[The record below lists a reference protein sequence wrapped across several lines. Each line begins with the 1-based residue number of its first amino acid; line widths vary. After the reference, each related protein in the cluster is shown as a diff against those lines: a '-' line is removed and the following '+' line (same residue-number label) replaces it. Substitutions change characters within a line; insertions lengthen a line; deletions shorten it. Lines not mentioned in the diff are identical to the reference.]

1 MLTLFDGGL
10 HHAQSAYAHAVY
22 DEQVADYRGTVLSA
36 YQEVEDNLA
45 ALRQLQEESV
55 SEAAAVAATKSA
67 LEQAQ
72 YRYQGGIVTYLE
84 VVTEENA
91 ALSAQ
96 LSAADIQLRRLN
108 ASVVLVKALGGSWQN
123 PLATPAAPLAD
134 RAP

>member
-1 MLTLFDGGL
+1 LFDDGL
-10 HHAQSAYAHAVY
+10 HRAQSAYAHAVY
-22 DEQVADYRGTVLSA
+22 DEQVADYRGTVLTA

-45 ALRQLQEESV
+45 ALRELEKESV
-55 SEAAAVAATKSA
+55 SEAAAVTATKSA

-96 LSAADIQLRRLN
+96 LSAADIQVRRLN
-108 ASVVLVKALGGSWQN
+108 ASVLLVKALGGRWEN
-123 PLATPAAPLAD
+123 PMASQTARTAD
-134 RAP
+134 QVP